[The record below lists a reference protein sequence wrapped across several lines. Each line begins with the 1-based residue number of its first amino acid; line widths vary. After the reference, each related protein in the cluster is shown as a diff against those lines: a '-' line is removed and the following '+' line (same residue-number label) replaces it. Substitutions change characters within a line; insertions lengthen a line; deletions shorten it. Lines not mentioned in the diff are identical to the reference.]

1 MPLTNVKLLPG
12 FDKTDTPSGAEGRWI
27 DGDFVRFRYAQPEK
41 IGGFAAIGQQ
51 TISGPA
57 RAQHTWT
64 DLQGRKYAAIG
75 TSKVLLI
82 YYEDAFYDV
91 TPLETGLTGA
101 TFTSVNGQSTVTVNK
116 TAHGL
121 ISGDYF
127 LFESVT
133 LPGGG
138 ATSFSTNNFTDQS
151 FEVITAAADSFTITM
166 ASSEAG
172 TGMTTAGSATI
183 RAYVEIGPTIQT
195 YGYGWGTGTWGGNV
209 SGALTNTLNGLLQ
222 NDTAGTGGSGTS
234 ITLNSATGFSGSG
247 GTILVDQEIITYTG
261 VSSNDLTG
269 ITRGAQGTSTAAH
282 NSGATVTEI
291 TNFIGWGQQTTTSSV
306 ILDPGNWS
314 LDNFGAILTA
324 TIRNGK
330 TFTWDPRVSNPLNNR
345 CTEMASAP
353 TKSVSTIVSDRDR
366 HFIHFGTETTVG
378 DNTTQD
384 PMFIRFSD
392 QENFN
397 LYAPNATN
405 TAGTFRLDTGNTI
418 VAAVNGKDYVL
429 ILTDQAAYTMQ
440 FVGPPFTFS
449 IRQVGTNCGCI
460 GPHAAVYADGK
471 VFWMGN
477 SGGFFV
483 FDGTVKLLPSLVED
497 FVFTTDGDNL
507 GINYA
512 SNQIVFGAHNSLY
525 NEILWFYPK
534 GTPTTGPSVQV
545 DRSVTYNYV
554 ENTWSTMSL
563 ARTTYADSVTYAN
576 PYATEYDA
584 TATPQFP
591 TIQGVTNKFGA
602 TTYFEHE
609 TGLNK
614 INLNGTEEPI
624 SCFVQSGDFDLPV
637 EGDGQFL
644 LNIRRFLP
652 DFKNLSGN
660 VSITLGTK
668 DFPIAGNTTTVSFV
682 VNSATSKIDTR
693 VRGRLANIKIENSA
707 LNDNW
712 RFGTFRA
719 DVSQDGMR

>member
-27 DGDFVRFRYAQPEK
+27 DGDFVRFRYNQPEK

-64 DLQGRKYAAIG
+64 DLEGRKYGAIG
-75 TSKVLLI
+75 TSKVLLV
-82 YYEDAFYDV
+82 YYEDAFYDI
-91 TPLETGLTGA
+91 TPLDTAITGA
-101 TFTSVNGQSTVTVNK
+101 TFTSTNGQATVTVNK
-116 TAHGL
+116 VGHGL
-121 ISGDYF
+121 VASEYF
-127 LFESVT
+127 TFTSVT

-138 ATSFSTNNFTDQS
+138 ATGYATTDFTTNT
-151 FEVITAAADSFTITM
+151 FEIITATADTFTITM
-166 ASSEAG
+166 PSVESG
-172 TGMTTAGSATI
+172 TGMSTAGSATI
-183 RAYVEIGPTIQT
+183 NPYIEIGSVIQT

-209 SGALTNTLNGLLQ
+209 SGAQTTTLNGALL
-222 NDTAGTGGSGTS
+222 NDANGTGGSGTS
-234 ITLNSATGFSGSG
+234 ITLTSATGFSGTG
-247 GTILVDQEIITYTG
+247 GTILVDQELITYTG

-269 ITRGAQGTSTAAH
+269 ISRGALGTSTAAH
-282 NSGATVTEI
+282 SNGATVTEVSS
-291 TNFIGWGQQTTTSSV
+291 FIAWGQQTTTSSV
-306 ILDPGNWS
+306 ILDPGNWT
-314 LDNFGAILTA
+314 LDNFGEVLTC

-330 TFTWDPRVSNPLNNR
+330 TFTWDPGVSNPLNNR
-345 CTEMASAP
+345 AVVMASAP
-353 TKSVSTIVSDRDR
+353 TKSISTLVSDRDR
-366 HFIHFGTETTVG
+366 HFIHFGTETIVG
-378 DNTTQD
+378 QTGSQD

-397 LYAPNATN
+397 VYTPTATN

-418 VAAVNGKDYVL
+418 VTAVNGKDYVL

-449 IRQVGTNCGCI
+449 IRQVGTNCGCM
-460 GPHAAVYADGK
+460 GPHAAVYSDGK

-525 NEILWFYPK
+525 NEIIWFYPQ
-534 GTPTTGPSVQV
+534 GTPTTGPSQQI
-545 DRSVTYNYV
+545 DRSVVYNYV

-563 ARTTYADSVTYAN
+563 SRTTYADSVTYAN
-576 PYATEYDA
+576 PYATEYDS
-584 TATPQFP
+584 TAVPQFP
-591 TIQGVTNKFGA
+591 VVNGVTNTFGA
-602 TTYFEHE
+602 TTYFAHE
-609 TGLNK
+609 TGVNK
-614 INLNGTEEPI
+614 ITLAGTEESI
-624 SCFVQSGDFDLPV
+624 NAFVQSGDFDLPV
-637 EGDGQFL
+637 DGDGQFL

-660 VSITLGTK
+660 VSITMGTK
-668 DFPIAGNTTTVSFV
+668 DFPIAGNSTTVSFV
-682 VNSATSKIDTR
+682 VNSTTSKIDTR
-693 VRGRLANIKIENSA
+693 IRGRLANIKIENTA
-707 LNDNW
+707 VNDNW